1 MKRQSVLALALALV
15 LTLPSAPAHAVNFND
30 KCSKPLQTLKINGA
44 TAICTVLN
52 GEKKWLPDSF
62 QDLTKIWRSVS
73 NEKKSS
79 NPSTLA
85 LEITYSPTV
94 NRKIADSIA
103 SGVKD
108 AALFWQRTFILDR
121 PFKVLFITE
130 KDRNWFNA
138 QQIAMELS
146 EREIEFELKMFDN
159 EVKRNG
165 KLANAAGLTGGSP
178 EKAYLLFYIGTGRK
192 NPDVNSAKVAAH
204 EYTHIGQMEISN
216 RSNGEDVPCWTLEGG
231 AEFYGKVL
239 SAKNLSELKEMHRE
253 HVWGRY
259 EKNFKVA
266 TEPKGGWAKF
276 FEDNGPRTTDPD
288 YGQTCGINGS
298 YAAGA
303 LGTQYL
309 YMKKG
314 HAGMVEFF
322 RTSTE
327 TKDYKSAILSVYGI
341 TWEEMKREIA
351 QYIRLV
357 VAQTPS
363 S

>member
-1 MKRQSVLALALALV
+1 MKKSLALSLGFLLV
-15 LTLPSAPAHAVNFND
+15 LTLSTPSANAVNFND
-30 KCSKPLQTLKINGA
+30 KCTKPLQTLKINGT
-44 TAICTVLN
+44 TAICTLLN

-73 NEKKSS
+73 NQKKSG
-79 NPSTLA
+79 NPSSLA

-94 NRKIADSIA
+94 NQKIADSIA
-103 SGVKD
+103 GGVKD
-108 AALFWQRTFILDR
+108 AALFWQKTFITDR
-121 PFKVLFITE
+121 PLTVLFITE
-130 KDRNWFNA
+130 KDRKWFNE

-146 EREIEFELKMFDN
+146 EREIEAELQMFDD

-165 KLANAAGLTGGSP
+165 KLANAAGLTGGSN
-178 EKAYLLFYIGTGRK
+178 EKAYLLFYIGTGRI

-216 RSNGEDVPCWTLEGG
+216 RINGEDVPCWTIEGG

-239 SAKNLSELKEMHRE
+239 SAKNVADLRAMHRE

-259 EKNFKVA
+259 DKNFRVA

-276 FEDNGPRTTDPD
+276 FEQNGPRTTDPD
-288 YGQTCGINGS
+288 YAQTCGINGS
-298 YAAGA
+298 YSAGA

-314 HAGMVEFF
+314 QEGMVEFF
-322 RTSTE
+322 RLSTE
-327 TKDYKSAILSVYGI
+327 TKDYKSAVLSVYGI

-357 VAQTPS
+357 VAQTPNS
-363 S
+363 

>member
-1 MKRQSVLALALALV
+1 MKKSFVLGLAFALA
-15 LTLPSAPAHAVNFND
+15 LTLPSATANALNFND
-30 KCSKPLQTLKINGA
+30 KCSKPLQTIRINGS
-44 TAICTVLN
+44 TAICTVVN

-62 QDLTKIWRSVS
+62 QDLTKIWRSVN
-73 NEKKSS
+73 NEKKGGD
-79 NPSTLA
+79 PSTLT

-130 KDRNWFNA
+130 KDRKWFNT

-146 EREIEFELKMFDN
+146 EREIEAELQMFDD

-165 KLANAAGLTGGSP
+165 KLANAAGLTGGSQD
-178 EKAYLLFYIGTGRK
+178 KAYLLFYIGTGRTK
-192 NPDVNSAKVAAH
+192 PDVNSAKVAAH
-204 EYTHIGQMEISN
+204 EYTHIVQMEISN
-216 RSNGEDVPCWTLEGG
+216 RDNGEDVPCWTLEGG

-239 SAKNLSELKEMHRE
+239 SAKNLSDLKEMQRE

-259 EKNFKVA
+259 GKNFKVA
-266 TEPKGGWAKF
+266 TEPKGGWEKF
-276 FEDNGPRTTDPD
+276 FEENGPRTTDPD
-288 YGQTCGINGS
+288 YAQTCGINGS

-314 HAGMVEFF
+314 HEGLVDFF
-322 RTSTE
+322 RISTE
-327 TKDYKSAILSVYGI
+327 AKDYKSAILSVYGI
-341 TWEEMKREIA
+341 TWEEMNREIA

-357 VAQTPS
+357 VAQTPNS
-363 S
+363 